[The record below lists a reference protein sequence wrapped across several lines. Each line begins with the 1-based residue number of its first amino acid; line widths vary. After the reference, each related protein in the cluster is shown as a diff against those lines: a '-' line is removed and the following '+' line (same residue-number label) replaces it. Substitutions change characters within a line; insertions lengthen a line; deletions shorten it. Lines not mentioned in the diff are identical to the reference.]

1 MPPVLLFPTCCCSV
15 GPLCHLAASPVSRSY
30 FLPCSGSHIDEPEEL
45 KSHQSPLPAVQNQL
59 TFDVPHRPSSPIQP
73 SLDDLDVTPEKDCMK
88 LCYTAT

>member
-1 MPPVLLFPTCCCSV
+1 M
-15 GPLCHLAASPVSRSY
+15 SRSY

-59 TFDVPHRPSSPIQP
+59 TFDAPHRPSSPIQP
-73 SLDDLDVTPEKDCMK
+73 SLDDLDVTPEKDCMT